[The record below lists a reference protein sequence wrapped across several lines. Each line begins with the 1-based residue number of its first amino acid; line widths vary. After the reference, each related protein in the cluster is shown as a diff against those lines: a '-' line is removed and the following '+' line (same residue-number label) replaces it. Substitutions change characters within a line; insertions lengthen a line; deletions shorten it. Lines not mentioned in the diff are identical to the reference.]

1 MTVLPPKEHSHES
14 TLSLFRAEYFMIR
27 TFLGFV
33 VGCLAFVESGS
44 HVGQDD
50 LELGSPGHH
59 VSTMSN
65 IFNIQHLS

>member
-1 MTVLPPKEHSHES
+1 MLPPKEHSHES
-14 TLSLFRAEYFMIR
+14 TLSLFLAEHFTIR
-27 TFLGFV
+27 TLLHFV